1 MGSENHVLSGGRF
14 EAVAKI
20 GSAGGLVTR
29 RDFDSAASYSDRD
42 RRYITSPLFRR
53 KEARMRRNQLTVIG
67 LVAAALLLN
76 AASQVRSAS
85 IYWSD
90 ANGGDIRRA
99 NLDGMGQ

>member
-1 MGSENHVLSGGRF
+1 
-14 EAVAKI
+14 
-20 GSAGGLVTR
+20 
-29 RDFDSAASYSDRD
+29 
-42 RRYITSPLFRR
+42 
-53 KEARMRRNQLTVIG
+53 MRRNQLTVIG